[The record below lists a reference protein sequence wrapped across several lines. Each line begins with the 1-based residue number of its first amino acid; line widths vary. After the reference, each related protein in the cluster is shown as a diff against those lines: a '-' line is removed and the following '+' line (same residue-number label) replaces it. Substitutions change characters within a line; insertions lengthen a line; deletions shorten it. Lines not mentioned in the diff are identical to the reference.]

1 MVNTKA
7 RQMTKKYHPYSKE
20 DIKKFKNYFIIE
32 PNTNNNSNNSNT
44 NNNSNN
50 SNTNNNSNNSNTINR
65 YENVSEEWM
74 KENGTGLTN
83 N

>member
-7 RQMTKKYHPYSKE
+7 RQMTKKYHPYSKG

-32 PNTNNNSNNSNT
+32 PNTNNKSNNSNT
-44 NNNSNN
+44 NNK
-50 SNTNNNSNNSNTINR
+50 SNNSNTINR
-65 YENVSEEWM
+65 YENVSKKWM
-74 KENGTGLTN
+74 EENGTGLTN

>member
-32 PNTNNNSNNSNT
+32 PNTNNNSNT
-44 NNNSNN
+44 NND
-50 SNTNNNSNNSNTINR
+50 SNNSNTINR

>member
-32 PNTNNNSNNSNT
+32 PNTNNKSNNSNT
-44 NNNSNN
+44 NNK
-50 SNTNNNSNNSNTINR
+50 SNNSNTINR
-65 YENVSEEWM
+65 YENVSKKWM
-74 KENGTGLTN
+74 EENGTGLTN